1 MASYEKSPEEQP
13 LEELDLTPY
22 EEDDDATLHRKFVA
36 AKMARKR
43 AEEDLK
49 LLCNRI
55 GLLKSEEHKVS
66 FLQYWSPTQCGR
78 SLFQAV
84 KKIDE
89 TRKRASDIVGQR
101 RRNMELQQ
109 EKLMRQQQ
117 LIQEQNQRTQMNLY
131 IKEENTNKV
140 TQNKKMSYMKTK
152 QEAMDT
158 KTEKQMV
165 RDMWEQNKQ
174 AEQQRAYQIKSMI
187 KQQQSEAQTK
197 RQMDLVDKQNRT
209 RAQIEER
216 LMREQSEQMLYEQ
229 EVARME
235 KEELDLIMRLK
246 NTKLVEEQAH
256 QQLESAIKD
265 PLDQTSRSIQ
275 QQSQRKGSAN
285 GKRTGTGQA
294 ARR

>member
-1 MASYEKSPEEQP
+1 
-13 LEELDLTPY
+13 
-22 EEDDDATLHRKFVA
+22 
-36 AKMARKR
+36 
-43 AEEDLK
+43 
-49 LLCNRI
+49 
-55 GLLKSEEHKVS
+55 
-66 FLQYWSPTQCGR
+66 
-78 SLFQAV
+78 
-84 KKIDE
+84 
-89 TRKRASDIVGQR
+89 
-101 RRNMELQQ
+101 ME
-109 EKLMRQQQ
+109 
-117 LIQEQNQRTQMNLY
+117 
-131 IKEENTNKV
+131 
-140 TQNKKMSYMKTK
+140 
-152 QEAMDT
+152 T